1 MIEND
6 KSVHLG
12 DGVADKIKENI
23 NENISAVLM
32 LLSNSVFDYLKV
44 KKRYTKRN

>member
-23 NENISAVLM
+23 NENISDTLT
-32 LLSNSVFDYLKV
+32 LL
-44 KKRYTKRN
+44 